1 MVVFSD
7 DDQKKKLSWGPRK
20 RKRSQ
25 SSSSKQRLRKASFEK
40 EGRKRE
46 VKRRAYY
53 KKVVH
58 GGEFAIGDDVY
69 VKRREDAS
77 SDGED
82 PEGEECRI
90 CFKSGKGVMIECD
103 DCLGGFHLRCL
114 KPLMKEVP
122 EGDWV
127 CTYCEDQRLGKE
139 VELPKLP
146 EGIKQRRTAREKL
159 LSSDLWAAYI
169 ESIWKETATDRQPR
183 NLRRELY
190 SINDFAD
197 IEYLL
202 QTTMKKVNCNFDHNS
217 SIGALA
223 AVEQDA
229 LRRKDERV
237 FRYVLG
243 KKKEGGG
250 GGGIAAAIGGELT
263 ENSKSYRLFAL
274 NFFYELRVLVA

>member
-1 MVVFSD
+1 FSD
-7 DDQKKKLSWGPRK
+7 DDQKKKLSW
-20 RKRSQ
+20 S
-25 SSSSKQRLRKASFEK
+25 
-40 EGRKRE
+40 
-46 VKRRAYY
+46 
-53 KKVVH
+53 H

-127 CTYCEDQRLGKE
+127 CRYCEDQRLGKE

-169 ESIWKETATDRQPR
+169 ESIWKETDGTYWFRGRWYIIPEETATDRQPR
-183 NLRRELY
+183 NLCRELY

-202 QTTMKKVNCNFDHNS
+202 QTTMKKGQLFDHNS

-237 FRYVLG
+237 
-243 KKKEGGG
+243 
-250 GGGIAAAIGGELT
+250 
-263 ENSKSYRLFAL
+263 
-274 NFFYELRVLVA
+274 